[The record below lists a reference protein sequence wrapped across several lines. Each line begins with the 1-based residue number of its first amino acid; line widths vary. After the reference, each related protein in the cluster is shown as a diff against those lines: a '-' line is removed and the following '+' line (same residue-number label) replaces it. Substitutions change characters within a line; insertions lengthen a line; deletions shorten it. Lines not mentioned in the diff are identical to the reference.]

1 MLPSMSCRILPPL
14 LLSLLVIA
22 GPVQARELRARIA
35 RITTPVATLSGVTV
49 QLQWPADAGEG
60 QLTLTARQVIAP
72 DLGYRFDNLTW
83 TCPLQRDAAQEGWR
97 CDGEVRSAGQAPL
110 ALSVDLATAST
121 DAVLSKGDAALA
133 MHRSAATPDLT
144 RIDLTRVPLAWSQ
157 ALLSRAWP
165 AANLKAG
172 QMSGSL
178 DIDTAASRPLRVA
191 GRLAVSG
198 LGLDTQDG
206 SIAAEGLG
214 ADLDIDY
221 RSSST
226 VSLVTV
232 DGQLRGGEML
242 AGSAYIA
249 LPSTPVDISLAAR
262 QAGQGGWEIPQL
274 SWDDGDAMR
283 VEGALGFNRELDLQ
297 DAELHVQSNDM
308 EPLRP
313 RYLSGW
319 LGLFGLS
326 DLKLQGAMSAH
337 VVLKDGEMTTADAD
351 LREVSVIDAQD
362 RFRFEGLS
370 GKPVFSAG
378 APASSTLH
386 WKGGALQGLE
396 FGTAD
401 LPLRSADGS
410 IGLTQAI
417 VVPMLG
423 GGLRIEGLNLRPPAG
438 ERGMEFDFSLTL
450 EALDVG
456 QLAAALEWPAFKGQL
471 DGHIPKVRYANDRLD
486 LDGTLTAHIFDG
498 TVLVSGLAMERP
510 FGTAPTLSAD
520 IVLDD
525 MNLQSLTEVFGFG
538 EITGAL
544 DGSIRQLRLVD
555 WSAQGFDAELHTD
568 PTWKGRQRISQRAVQ
583 DLSSVGGNA
592 GGLGN
597 SLQAQALKL
606 FDDFGYRQIGISCRL
621 AEEVCEMDGLSSA
634 ANRFIIVQGSG
645 LPRLGVVGFNRRV
658 DWPTL
663 VQRLVD
669 VTQGDSKPV
678 FE

>member
-1 MLPSMSCRILPPL
+1 M
-14 LLSLLVIA
+14 
-22 GPVQARELRARIA
+22 
-35 RITTPVATLSGVTV
+35 
-49 QLQWPADAGEG
+49 
-60 QLTLTARQVIAP
+60 
-72 DLGYRFDNLTW
+72 
-83 TCPLQRDAAQEGWR
+83 QRDAAQEGWR

-121 DAVLSKGDAALA
+121 DAVLSKGMQLSPCIAA
-133 MHRSAATPDLT
+133 RRPRDLT

-157 ALLSRAWP
+157 ALLSQAWP

-172 QMSGSL
+172 RMTGGL
-178 DIDTAASRPLRVA
+178 DIDTAASRPLRVS
-191 GRLAVSG
+191 GRLAASG

-214 ADLDIDY
+214 ANLDIDY

-249 LPSTPVDISLAAR
+249 LPSTPINISLAAQ

-274 SWDDGDAMR
+274 SWDDGDAMQ
-283 VEGALGFNRELDLQ
+283 VQGALGFNTNLDLQ
-297 DAELHVQSNDM
+297 DADIRVESGDLT
-308 EPLRP
+308 PLRP

-319 LGLFGLS
+319 LGLFGLAE
-326 DLKLQGAMSAH
+326 LELQGAISAH

-351 LREVSVIDAQD
+351 LRDVSVIDAQD

-378 APASSTLH
+378 AAAQSSLH
-386 WKGGALQGLE
+386 WDGGALQGLA
-396 FGTAD
+396 FGPAD

-417 VVPMLG
+417 SVPMLG

-438 ERGMEFDFSLTL
+438 GRGMEFDFSLTL

-456 QLAAALEWPAFKGQL
+456 QLAAALDWPAFKGQL

-498 TVLVSGLAMERP
+498 TVLVSGLAMSVRS
-510 FGTAPTLSAD
+510 AP
-520 IVLDD
+520 
-525 MNLQSLTEVFGFG
+525 
-538 EITGAL
+538 
-544 DGSIRQLRLVD
+544 RLRCRL
-555 WSAQGFDAELHTD
+555 
-568 PTWKGRQRISQRAVQ
+568 
-583 DLSSVGGNA
+583 
-592 GGLGN
+592 
-597 SLQAQALKL
+597 
-606 FDDFGYRQIGISCRL
+606 ISC
-621 AEEVCEMDGLSSA
+621 
-634 ANRFIIVQGSG
+634 
-645 LPRLGVVGFNRRV
+645 
-658 DWPTL
+658 WT
-663 VQRLVD
+663 
-669 VTQGDSKPV
+669 T
-678 FE
+678 